1 MFWSLS
7 DCWILHFPWCSSTQ
21 SCIRT
26 FPELTEISLPRFFLR
41 TSAQRQKCR
50 IKKCWMDSGHPALYS
65 ALTLHNTFIFIT
77 HTHTHTVLAVMHY
90 KVTRYCNHITCFN
103 NLIMRRITVLNSL
116 LTLQLQLLY
125 VVTCAGEAL
134 QLPAYQVDRKKKNQT
149 KVRFRLRVFVTVGLF
164 RFLWEKVH
172 RYRSRG
178 WKYGCYFYFYCKNWQ
193 RRNGRV
199 ETATGTETSALC
211 CKHSLSSL

>member
-21 SCIRT
+21 SCITT
-26 FPELTEISLPRFFLR
+26 FPELTEMSLPRFFLR

-50 IKKCWMDSGHPALYS
+50 IKKCWMDSGHPALYT
-65 ALTLHNTFIFIT
+65 ALTLHNTHVHIYNT

-103 NLIMRRITVLNSL
+103 NLIMWRITVLNSL
-116 LTLQLQLLY
+116 LTLQLLY

-134 QLPAYQVDRKKKNQT
+134 QLPAYQVDRKKKIKQ
-149 KVRFRLRVFVTVGLF
+149 KCVFVYVCLLQSAYFGFCERRSIDTGLEGGNMDVISIF
-164 RFLWEKVH
+164 IAKTD
-172 RYRSRG
+172 
-178 WKYGCYFYFYCKNWQ
+178 
-193 RRNGRV
+193 NG
-199 ETATGTETSALC
+199 ASALC